1 MGPPFHHVFFLN
13 ANSSFDSKKVATFV
27 LCIHKREKTAGW
39 KKGEGENDEN
49 KVPNCFQ
56 QHKKN
61 ERGRNESRSGW
72 SSALNKFLQNV
83 TCLCKSI
90 YQTLAL

>member
-1 MGPPFHHVFFLN
+1 MYFFLN
-13 ANSSFDSKKVATFV
+13 ANSSVDSRIVATFL

-39 KKGEGENDEN
+39 KQGEGENDEN

-61 ERGRNESRSGW
+61 ERGRNESPSGW
-72 SSALNKFLQNV
+72 SSALKKFLQNV
-83 TCLCKSI
+83 TCLSRSI
-90 YQTLAL
+90 CQTLAL